1 MKEWGITISD
11 ERPESTKITEL
22 KVFTATNIEEVTIT
36 TEEGETR
43 TEYHFDMTEYD
54 KDEYI
59 ALLEKQV
66 QETQDGLV
74 ELAEILV
81 G

>member
-1 MKEWGITISD
+1 MKEWGMTISD
-11 ERPESTKITEL
+11 TEPEGTKITEL
-22 KVFTATNIEEVTIT
+22 KVFTATNIQSVEVV

-74 ELAEILV
+74 ELAEIVV